1 MRLKCWTFPAR
12 WGMVSVGCAELLDSE
27 KEGRMNQSITVLYCC
42 LSQDDSL
49 DRDPNSILQN
59 GTAFQGY
66 YLEGWKT

>member
-1 MRLKCWTFPAR
+1 
-12 WGMVSVGCAELLDSE
+12 
-27 KEGRMNQSITVLYCC
+27 MNQSITVLYCC

-49 DRDPNSILQN
+49 DRDPNRILQN

>member
-1 MRLKCWTFPAR
+1 
-12 WGMVSVGCAELLDSE
+12 
-27 KEGRMNQSITVLYCC
+27 MNQSITVLYCC
-42 LSQDDSL
+42 LSQDDDL